1 MLRSLCR
8 NVHKIGDRQQKVNS
22 ESFHKNLENMIIV
35 CAKKQ
40 QARPMVVYYPTD
52 I

>member
-8 NVHKIGDRQQKVNS
+8 NLHKIVDKEQKVNP

-40 QARPMVVYYPTD
+40 QARPMVVCYPTD
-52 I
+52 V